1 MIAMKTCVTA
11 LAIGLS
17 LATPS
22 AVFAHDGSLEDQMAC
37 TPDVYRL
44 CASHIPDEDAIVA
57 GLGRN
62 RVASAQPAVKVDVG
76 TAARAERLVL
86 GPRWLAADRA
96 GSWRRRGA
104 GLLIGGGHSWPALQ
118 AAWAGNPSPTSR
130 LSVS

>member
-1 MIAMKTCVTA
+1 MIALKTCVTA

-57 GLGRN
+57 CLTQHK
-62 RVASAQPAVKVDVG
+62 ASLSAACGKVFSRPDPGSNAPAND
-76 TAARAERLVL
+76 
-86 GPRWLAADRA
+86 DD
-96 GSWRRRGA
+96 
-104 GLLIGGGHSWPALQ
+104 
-118 AAWAGNPSPTSR
+118 
-130 LSVS
+130 